1 MRLFKLVGFIALF
14 STQAFA
20 VTLQMTTRNGRDYTL
35 DTLTDRVT
43 TAASEFVICGD
54 QVENI
59 KKVKLWMT
67 EHGHGSTPTVIGPVS
82 EGCRNISKVNFTMPG
97 DWDVRVELSDGDS
110 GAFIVTVDR
119 E

>member
-1 MRLFKLVGFIALF
+1 MDDR
-14 STQAFA
+14 
-20 VTLQMTTRNGRDYTL
+20 TRARFN
-35 DTLTDRVT
+35 TD
-43 TAASEFVICGD
+43 
-54 QVENI
+54 
-59 KKVKLWMT
+59 
-67 EHGHGSTPTVIGPVS
+67 VIGPVS